1 MKKVLF
7 IILIAIFSFIGVNT
21 GLKAAN
27 SVKAPQEVIT
37 VQVNA
42 PEAVSEDQ
50 QGIKASIPQSLQIP
64 KINVDTE
71 VESAGLDAQKKPVL
85 PEDPDNVVWYNLGP
99 KPGEVGSSVVSG
111 HFDKV
116 TGAPAVFWD
125 LKKLKGGDEIFV
137 KDADGNKH
145 TFTVTSIVDYPFDK
159 VPLNELYAAST
170 DKPLLNLITCGG
182 TWNDAT
188 KLYSSR
194 TVVYA
199 ELAE

>member
-1 MKKVLF
+1 MKKILF
-7 IILIAIFSFIGVNT
+7 IILIAVMSFIGINT
-21 GLKAAN
+21 GLRATK
-27 SVKAPQEVIT
+27 SVQSQQATPA
-37 VQVNA
+37 QVSA
-42 PEAVSEDQ
+42 PEVETEAQEQVTAAV
-50 QGIKASIPQSLQIP
+50 PQSLQIP

-71 VESAGLDAQKKPVL
+71 VESAGLDEQKKPVL
-85 PEDPDNVVWYNLGP
+85 PKDPDNIVWYNLGP

-111 HFDKV
+111 HYDKV

-125 LKKLKGGDEIFV
+125 LKKLDKGDEILV
-137 KDADGNKH
+137 TDADGNVH
-145 TFTVTSIVDYPFDK
+145 TFSVTNVVDYPYDK
-159 VPLNELYAAST
+159 VPLKELYAAST

-199 ELAE
+199 ELADK